1 MQQQPKLVGNK
12 AVTAE
17 AIGFERY
24 LQILDPV
31 FGFATPGIVIV
42 ECPWHL
48 GLVSH
53 YKSGG

>member
-31 FGFATPGIVIV
+31 FDQPATMHP
-42 ECPWHL
+42 
-48 GLVSH
+48 
-53 YKSGG
+53 